1 MSFEVSQQNELQN
14 FITKIEKYSHK
25 NIFQAKRNLVSFLA
39 VIGKKMIPLW
49 QFFLIKLAD
58 NVWNTYQLN
67 NSQKSMA

>member
-25 NIFQAKRNLVSFLA
+25 SIFQTKRKLVSFLA

-49 QFFLIKLAD
+49 QFF
-58 NVWNTYQLN
+58 
-67 NSQKSMA
+67 